1 MNESTIMAGKQLQA
15 VLHVFRTYI
24 VQQGWSLREER
35 EIQNG
40 VQLLVTD
47 EITSVTIDCYT
58 NGNALIQGSA
68 GTLKT
73 DLQNWWQ
80 RLKASPFSPLLEQ
93 AELSA
98 TARTIVE
105 AFWAFAVSQTWSPAG
120 RMIHN
125 GIYQLRLTNGN
136 ITVPINVYP
145 TGTVLI
151 QGNPSVMR
159 SVIEQWWQQ
168 QPPSGLWEQAPL
180 P

>member
-15 VLHVFRTYI
+15 VLRVFRTYI
-24 VQQGWSLREER
+24 VQQGWSIREER

-68 GTLKT
+68 GMLRT

-80 RLKASPFSPLLEQ
+80 REKASPSSPLLEQ

-98 TARTIVE
+98 FTQGGRIE
-105 AFWAFAVSQTWSPAG
+105 AWIG
-120 RMIHN
+120 
-125 GIYQLRLTNGN
+125 
-136 ITVPINVYP
+136 
-145 TGTVLI
+145 
-151 QGNPSVMR
+151 
-159 SVIEQWWQQ
+159 
-168 QPPSGLWEQAPL
+168 
-180 P
+180 